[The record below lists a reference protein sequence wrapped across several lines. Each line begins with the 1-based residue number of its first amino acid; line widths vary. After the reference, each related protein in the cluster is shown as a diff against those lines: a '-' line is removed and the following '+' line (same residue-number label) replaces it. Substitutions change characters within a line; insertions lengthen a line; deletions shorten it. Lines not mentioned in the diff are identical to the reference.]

1 MAIIYSDLGDK
12 DKALFWLEKCY
23 RGREHDLV
31 FSKVWPMFN
40 RLHSDPR
47 YQDLMRRVGL
57 PQ

>member
-1 MAIIYSDLGDK
+1 MVYPDLGNR
-12 DKALFWLEKCY
+12 DKAFAWLEKCY

-31 FSKVWPMFN
+31 FSKVWPMFDSI
-40 RLHSDPR
+40 RSDPR